1 MNPDIAGGLAMVR
14 FQVVSS
20 LENGLDIKRAG
31 EFVKEAIRSG
41 GKVTIRNGARQGD
54 ARLIFNVMRKKKKKG
69 DTLEFLVEGENEN
82 EEASSL
88 EKYVREHL

>member
-1 MNPDIAGGLAMVR
+1 MVR
-14 FQVVSS
+14 FQVMSS

-31 EFVKEAIRSG
+31 EFVKEAIRCG
-41 GKVTIRNGARQGD
+41 EKVTIRNGTRQGD
-54 ARLIFNVMRKKKKKG
+54 ARLIFNVMSLNIRKG
-69 DTLEFLVEGENEN
+69 DTLEFLVEGENED